1 MGSYPTDANPTVA
14 QWLDYNQPMFK
25 WLRSGHVTP
34 PPASGYV
41 SLVDVD
47 DHARKAGMGTQEYF
61 DELVAYVGDLGKV
74 RLKLSHSYMDE
85 AFHVILVEKA
95 G

>member
-14 QWLDYNQPMFK
+14 QWLVQQRCLNGLGPDTSRHRPQ
-25 WLRSGHVTP
+25 
-34 PPASGYV
+34 SGYV